1 MKKEQAK
8 LREKLHEKWAQK
20 AEQKLIEKRKEL
32 ENFRKNKDFTEPIKI
47 GHHSQRRHEKM
58 FERRDNLIKQTIEL
72 ENKIKTHL
80 EKAKNLKKF
89 ANRNKGDAERER
101 QEKQKIFDEKIKL
114 DSQVSC
120 LYGKGKIIKILSKG
134 CRILFDPGF
143 EMIVRKDFLTILD

>member
-8 LREKLHEKWAQK
+8 LKAELREKWAQK

-58 FERRDNLIKQTIEL
+58 FKRQDNLIKQTIEL
-72 ENKIKTHL
+72 QDKIKTHL
-80 EKAKNLKKF
+80 EKAENLKKF
-89 ANRNKGDAERER
+89 ANRNKGDAEKER
-101 QEKQKIFDEKIKL
+101 KEKQKIFDEKIKL
-114 DSQVSC
+114 GNQVSC
-120 LYGKGKIIKILSKG
+120 LYGKGKIIKILSKD
-134 CRILFDPGF
+134 CRILFDPGL